1 MKERYEETLGY
12 ANLHMNFYSKD
23 LSFAMRLNKK
33 DFIHKTEYGKVFI
46 EPYITSALSD
56 EAKDP
61 RIDLL
66 NRSIE
71 NKEMLQRVLHI
82 DHAPLGKWPSRY
94 APAFMQQFAINL
106 AISNNSEFPPFL
118 SVNGPPGT
126 GKTTMLKEVIADAI
140 VKKQW

>member
-1 MKERYEETLGY
+1 
-12 ANLHMNFYSKD
+12 MNFYSKD

-106 AISNNSEFPPFL
+106 AISNILFRLLNCSSLIFTPKFVSINDKSLQYLKNLIL
-118 SVNGPPGT
+118 SLILNENLVQLHN
-126 GKTTMLKEVIADAI
+126 
-140 VKKQW
+140 

>member
-1 MKERYEETLGY
+1 
-12 ANLHMNFYSKD
+12 
-23 LSFAMRLNKK
+23 
-33 DFIHKTEYGKVFI
+33 
-46 EPYITSALSD
+46 
-56 EAKDP
+56 
-61 RIDLL
+61 
-66 NRSIE
+66 
-71 NKEMLQRVLHI
+71 MLQRVLHI

-140 VKKQW
+140 VKKAMVMSNFPESNDAFTECNFEEGTVLIMDIASF

>member
-1 MKERYEETLGY
+1 
-12 ANLHMNFYSKD
+12 
-23 LSFAMRLNKK
+23 
-33 DFIHKTEYGKVFI
+33 
-46 EPYITSALSD
+46 
-56 EAKDP
+56 
-61 RIDLL
+61 
-66 NRSIE
+66 
-71 NKEMLQRVLHI
+71 MLQRVLHI

-140 VKKQW
+140 VKKAMVMSNFPNPMMHSPNATLKKGTVLIMDIASFLVTTIRLIEELIKFLS